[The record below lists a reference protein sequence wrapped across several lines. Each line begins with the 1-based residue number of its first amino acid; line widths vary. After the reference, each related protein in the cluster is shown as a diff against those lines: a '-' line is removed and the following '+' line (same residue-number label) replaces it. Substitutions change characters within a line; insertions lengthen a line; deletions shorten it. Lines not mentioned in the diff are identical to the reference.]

1 VFNVLLRLSVQ
12 NFAVLENI
20 ELDFSRGMTVFT
32 GESGAGKSKIIEAIS
47 YLEGRR
53 ASADDIRYGNSGA
66 VIEGVFDFPVNDKL
80 SSMLN
85 SLGIEEDELYIVRR
99 EVMASS
105 KSLIKINNQMVTLN
119 NLKQIMALVLS
130 IHSQSSQAEV
140 LQKNEQIEYLDRYI
154 GLGKESIFTEYQ
166 QHYQAYQ
173 SVKERIEEL
182 EYKDRNR
189 LTQLELLKMQHAEI
203 SALEL
208 KEDEEEELEHELEF
222 LSNYE
227 NIHWALSQIKS
238 LLVSEYPPQGMLYD
252 INQSLDTVTKFD
264 ESYTSYK
271 DTLMDAYYLLT
282 ELNSHVSNDLSS
294 IDYDAERLNAIQSR
308 LNQFNQLK
316 RKFTKTYPGL
326 LQFEQELQE
335 DIDDLENISQSF
347 TRLEE
352 EQKELYEKMEQ
363 SAMKLHTYRNE
374 RKHFLESKLRRELS
388 ELEMPNVQFEIS
400 LKESHFN
407 PLGFTDVEF
416 LIATN
421 KGEPLKPMKQIAS
434 GGEVSRVS
442 LALRTIFSEFDSD
455 SLIIFDEIDTGVS
468 GQVAARMVEKMKLL
482 SKQRQVLAISHLP
495 QAAATADHLLH
506 VEKDTEGERTHSTA
520 AYLNYEDK
528 IEEIARMISGSKIT
542 EAARLNAAE
551 LLKSSED

>member
-1 VFNVLLRLSVQ
+1 MLLRLSVQ

-227 NIHWALSQIKS
+227 NIHGALSQIKA

-506 VEKDTEGERTHSTA
+506 VEKNTEGERTHSTA
-520 AYLNYEDK
+520 AYLNYENK

>member
-1 VFNVLLRLSVQ
+1 MLLRLSVR

-20 ELDFSRGMTVFT
+20 ELDFSKGMTVLT

-53 ASADDIRYGNSGA
+53 ASAEDIRYNSSGA
-66 VIEGVFDFPVNDKL
+66 VIEGVFDFPASSKL
-80 SSMLN
+80 SRVLE
-85 SLGIEEDELYIVRR
+85 SLGIAEDELYIIRR
-99 EVMASS
+99 EVMANS
-105 KSLIKINNQMVTLN
+105 KSLIKINNQMITLN
-119 NLKQIMALVLS
+119 NLKQIMELVLS
-130 IHSQSSQAEV
+130 IQSQSSQGTV
-140 LQKNEQIEYLDRYI
+140 LQKGEQIEYLDRYI
-154 GLGKESIFTEYQ
+154 GLGKEDIFTEYQ
-166 QHYQAYQ
+166 SHYHAYQ
-173 SVKERIEEL
+173 SVKKRIEEL

-189 LTQLELLKMQHAEI
+189 LTQLEVLKMQYNEL
-203 SALEL
+203 SAVEL
-208 KEDEEEELEHELEF
+208 KEDEEEELENELEF

-227 NIHWALSQIKS
+227 NIHASLSQIKA

-271 DTLMDAYYLLT
+271 DTLTDAYYLLT

-294 IDYDAERLNAIQSR
+294 LDYDAERLNEIQSR

-316 RKFTKTYPGL
+316 RKYTKTYSGL
-326 LQFEQELQE
+326 LEFQQELQA

-347 TRLEE
+347 GRLEE
-352 EQKELYEKMEQ
+352 EQQELFNKMES
-363 SAMKLHTYRNE
+363 SAKKLHSYREE

-388 ELEMPNVQFEIS
+388 DLEMPDVQFEIA

-407 PLGFTDVEF
+407 PLGFTDAEF

-421 KGEPLKPMKQIAS
+421 KGEPLKPMTAIAS

-482 SKQRQVLAISHLP
+482 SKQRQVIAISHLP

-506 VEKDTEGERTHSTA
+506 VKKSVTGDRTHSTA
-520 AYLNYEDK
+520 SYLNYDDK
-528 IEEIARMISGSKIT
+528 IEDIARMISGSKIT
-542 EAARLNAAE
+542 EAARMNAKE

>member
-1 VFNVLLRLSVQ
+1 MLLRLSVQ

-227 NIHWALSQIKS
+227 NIHGALSQIKS

-421 KGEPLKPMKQIAS
+421 KGEPLKPLKQIAS

>member
-1 VFNVLLRLSVQ
+1 MLLRLSVQ
-12 NFAVLENI
+12 NFAVLENV

-32 GESGAGKSKIIEAIS
+32 GESGAGKSKIIEAVS

-53 ASADDIRYGNSGA
+53 ASADDIRYGSSGA
-66 VIEGVFDFPVNDKL
+66 VIEGVFDFPESDKL
-80 SSMLN
+80 SSMLK

-130 IHSQSSQAEV
+130 IHSQSSQTEV
-140 LQKNEQIEYLDRYI
+140 LQKSEQIEYLDRYI
-154 GLGKESIFTEYQ
+154 GLGKENIFTDYRKHYEAYQ
-166 QHYQAYQ
+166 Q
-173 SVKERIEEL
+173 VKERIEEL

-189 LTQLELLKMQHAEI
+189 LTQLELLKMQHAEL

-208 KEDEEEELEHELEF
+208 KEDEEEELENELEF

-227 NIHWALSQIKS
+227 NIHGALSQIKS

-282 ELNSHVSNDLSS
+282 ELNSHVTNDLSS
-294 IDYDAERLNAIQSR
+294 IDYDAERLNSIQSR
-308 LNQFNQLK
+308 LNQFNQMK

-326 LQFEQELQE
+326 LEFQQELQE

-352 EQKELYEKMEQ
+352 EQKELYLKMEQ
-363 SAMKLHTYRNE
+363 SAQKLHKYRAE
-374 RKHFLESKLRRELS
+374 RKHFLESKLRRELN

-421 KGEPLKPMKQIAS
+421 KGEPLKPLNKIAS

-506 VEKDTEGERTHSTA
+506 VEKNTDGERTHSTA
-520 AYLNYEDK
+520 GYLKYEDK

>member
-1 VFNVLLRLSVQ
+1 MLLRLSVQ

-53 ASADDIRYGNSGA
+53 ASADDIRYGSSGA
-66 VIEGVFDFPVNDKL
+66 VIEGVFDFPLNDKL

-85 SLGIEEDELYIVRR
+85 SLGIIEDELYIVRR

-119 NLKQIMALVLS
+119 NLKQIMELVLS
-130 IHSQSSQAEV
+130 IHSQSSQAAV
-140 LQKNEQIEYLDRYI
+140 LQKSEQIEYLDRYI

-166 QHYQAYQ
+166 KHYEAYQ
-173 SVKERIEEL
+173 SVKKRIEEL

-208 KEDEEEELEHELEF
+208 KEEEEEELENELEF

-227 NIHWALSQIKS
+227 SIHGALSQIKA

-271 DTLMDAYYLLT
+271 DTLMDAYYLIT
-282 ELNSHVSNDLSS
+282 ELNTHVSNDLSS
-294 IDYDAERLNAIQSR
+294 IDYDAERLNSIQAR

-326 LQFEQELQE
+326 IEFEQELQE

-363 SAMKLHTYRNE
+363 SAMKLHNYRRE

-407 PLGFTDVEF
+407 TLGFTDVEF

-421 KGEPLKPMKQIAS
+421 KGEPLKPMNKIAS

-506 VEKDTEGERTHSTA
+506 VEKIVEGERTHSTA
-520 AYLNYEDK
+520 SYLNYEAK

>member
-1 VFNVLLRLSVQ
+1 MLLRLSVQ

-20 ELDFSRGMTVFT
+20 ELDFSKGMTVFT
-32 GESGAGKSKIIEAIS
+32 GESGAGKSKIIEAVS

-53 ASADDIRYGNSGA
+53 ASADDIRYGSSGA

-80 SSMLN
+80 TSMLN
-85 SLGIEEDELYIVRR
+85 SLGIVEDELYIVRR

-105 KSLIKINNQMVTLN
+105 KSLIKINNQMITLN
-119 NLKQIMALVLS
+119 NLKQIMELVLS
-130 IHSQSSQAEV
+130 IHSQSSQAAV
-140 LQKNEQIEYLDRYI
+140 LQKSEQIEYLDRYI

-166 QHYQAYQ
+166 KHYESYQ
-173 SVKERIEEL
+173 SVKKRIEEL

-189 LTQLELLKMQHAEI
+189 LTQLELLKMQQAEI

-208 KEDEEEELEHELEF
+208 KEDEEEELEQELEF

-227 NIHWALSQIKS
+227 NIHGALSRIKA

-271 DTLMDAYYLLT
+271 NTLTDAYYLLT

-294 IDYDAERLNAIQSR
+294 IDYDAERLNSIQSR

-326 LQFEQELQE
+326 LEFEQELQE

-352 EQKELYEKMEQ
+352 EQKEFYLKMEQ
-363 SAMKLHTYRNE
+363 SAMKLHNYRGE

-407 PLGFTDVEF
+407 ALGFTDVEF

-421 KGEPLKPMKQIAS
+421 KGEPLKPMNKIAS

-506 VEKDTEGERTHSTA
+506 VEKTVEDERTRSTA
-520 AYLNYEDK
+520 SYLNYKDK

>member
-1 VFNVLLRLSVQ
+1 MLLRLSVQ

-154 GLGKESIFTEYQ
+154 GLGTESIFTEYQ
-166 QHYQAYQ
+166 QHYEAYQ

-227 NIHWALSQIKS
+227 NIHEALSQIKS

>member
-1 VFNVLLRLSVQ
+1 MLLRLSVQ

-20 ELDFSRGMTVFT
+20 ELDFSKGMTVFT
-32 GESGAGKSKIIEAIS
+32 GESGAGKSKIIEAVS

-53 ASADDIRYGNSGA
+53 ASADDIRYGSSGA

-80 SSMLN
+80 TSMLN
-85 SLGIEEDELYIVRR
+85 SLGIVEDELYIVRR
-99 EVMASS
+99 EVMTSS
-105 KSLIKINNQMVTLN
+105 KSLIKINNQMITLN
-119 NLKQIMALVLS
+119 NLKQIMELVLS
-130 IHSQSSQAEV
+130 IHSQSSQAAV
-140 LQKNEQIEYLDRYI
+140 LQKSEQIEYLDRYI

-166 QHYQAYQ
+166 KHYKSYQ
-173 SVKERIEEL
+173 SVKKRIEEL

-189 LTQLELLKMQHAEI
+189 LTQLELLKMQQAEI

-208 KEDEEEELEHELEF
+208 KEDEEEELEQELEF

-227 NIHWALSQIKS
+227 NIHGALSRIKA

-271 DTLMDAYYLLT
+271 NTLTDAYYLLT

-294 IDYDAERLNAIQSR
+294 IDYDAERLNSIQSR

-326 LQFEQELQE
+326 LEFEQELQE

-352 EQKELYEKMEQ
+352 EQKEFYEKMEQ
-363 SAMKLHTYRNE
+363 SAMKLHNYRGE

-407 PLGFTDVEF
+407 ALGFTDVEF

-421 KGEPLKPMKQIAS
+421 KGEPLKPMNKIAS

-468 GQVAARMVEKMKLL
+468 GQVAARMVDKMKLL

-506 VEKDTEGERTHSTA
+506 VEKTVEDERTRSTA
-520 AYLNYEDK
+520 SYLNYKDK

>member
-1 VFNVLLRLSVQ
+1 MLLRLSVQ

-47 YLEGRR
+47 YLVGRR
-53 ASADDIRYGNSGA
+53 ASADDIRYGSSGA
-66 VIEGVFDFPVNDKL
+66 VIEGVFDFPINDKL

-85 SLGIEEDELYIVRR
+85 SLDIQEDELYIVRR

-119 NLKQIMALVLS
+119 NLKQIMELVLS
-130 IHSQSSQAEV
+130 IHSQSSQAAV
-140 LQKNEQIEYLDRYI
+140 LQKSEQIEYLDRYI
-154 GLGKESIFTEYQ
+154 GLGKESIFKEYRK
-166 QHYQAYQ
+166 HYEAYQ
-173 SVKERIEEL
+173 SVKKRIEEL

-208 KEDEEEELEHELEF
+208 KEDEEEELENELEF

-227 NIHWALSQIKS
+227 NIHGALSQIKA

-282 ELNSHVSNDLSS
+282 ELNTHVSNDLSS
-294 IDYDAERLNAIQSR
+294 IDYDAERLNSIQAR

-326 LQFEQELQE
+326 IEFEQELQE
-335 DIDDLENISQSF
+335 DINDLENISQSF

-363 SAMKLHTYRNE
+363 SAMKLHKYRGE

-407 PLGFTDVEF
+407 TLGFTDVEF

-421 KGEPLKPMKQIAS
+421 KGEPLKPMNKIAS

-506 VEKDTEGERTHSTA
+506 VEKLVEGERTHSA
-520 AYLNYEDK
+520 ASYLNYEDK

-551 LLKSSED
+551 LLKPNED

>member
-1 VFNVLLRLSVQ
+1 MLLRLSVQ

-47 YLEGRR
+47 YLVGRR
-53 ASADDIRYGNSGA
+53 ASTDDIRYGSSGA
-66 VIEGVFDFPVNDKL
+66 VIEGVFDFPLNDKL
-80 SSMLN
+80 SNMLN
-85 SLGIEEDELYIVRR
+85 SLGIQEDELYIVRR

-119 NLKQIMALVLS
+119 NLKQIMELVLS
-130 IHSQSSQAEV
+130 IHSQSSQAAV

-154 GLGKESIFTEYQ
+154 GLGKESIFKDYQ
-166 QHYQAYQ
+166 KHYEAYQ
-173 SVKERIEEL
+173 SVKRRIEEL

-203 SALEL
+203 STLEL
-208 KEDEEEELEHELEF
+208 KEDEEEELENELEF

-227 NIHWALSQIKS
+227 NIHGALSQIKA

-252 INQSLDTVTKFD
+252 ITQSLDTVTKFD

-282 ELNSHVSNDLSS
+282 ELNTHVSNDLSS
-294 IDYDAERLNAIQSR
+294 IDYDAERLNSIQAR

-326 LQFEQELQE
+326 LEFEQELQE
-335 DIDDLENISQSF
+335 DINDLENISQSF

-363 SAMKLHTYRNE
+363 SAMKLHNYRSE

-388 ELEMPNVQFEIS
+388 ELEMPNVLFEIS

-407 PLGFTDVEF
+407 TLGFTDVEF

-421 KGEPLKPMKQIAS
+421 KGEPLKPMNKIAS

-506 VEKDTEGERTHSTA
+506 VEKLVEGERTHSTA
-520 AYLNYEDK
+520 SYLNYEDK

>member
-1 VFNVLLRLSVQ
+1 MLLRLSVQ

-47 YLEGRR
+47 YLVGRR
-53 ASADDIRYGNSGA
+53 ASADDIRYGSSGA
-66 VIEGVFDFPVNDKL
+66 VIEGVFDFPINDKL

-85 SLGIEEDELYIVRR
+85 SLGIQEDELYIVRR

-119 NLKQIMALVLS
+119 NLKQIMELVLS
-130 IHSQSSQAEV
+130 IHSQSSQAAV
-140 LQKNEQIEYLDRYI
+140 LQKSEQIEYLDRYI
-154 GLGKESIFTEYQ
+154 GLGKESIFKEYRK
-166 QHYQAYQ
+166 HYEAYQ
-173 SVKERIEEL
+173 SVKKRIEEL

-208 KEDEEEELEHELEF
+208 KEDEEEELENELEF

-227 NIHWALSQIKS
+227 NIHGALSQIKA

-282 ELNSHVSNDLSS
+282 ELNTHVSNDLSS
-294 IDYDAERLNAIQSR
+294 IDYDAERLNSIQAR

-326 LQFEQELQE
+326 IEFEQELQE
-335 DIDDLENISQSF
+335 DINDLENISQSF

-363 SAMKLHTYRNE
+363 SAMKLHKYRGE

-407 PLGFTDVEF
+407 TLGFTDVEF

-421 KGEPLKPMKQIAS
+421 KGEPLKPMNKIAS

-506 VEKDTEGERTHSTA
+506 VEKLVEGERTHSA
-520 AYLNYEDK
+520 ASYLNYEDK

-551 LLKSSED
+551 LLKPNED

>member
-1 VFNVLLRLSVQ
+1 MLLRLSVQ

-227 NIHWALSQIKS
+227 NIHGALSQIKS

>member
-1 VFNVLLRLSVQ
+1 MLLRLSVQ

-53 ASADDIRYGNSGA
+53 ASADDIRYGSSGA
-66 VIEGVFDFPVNDKL
+66 VIEGVFDFPINDKL

-85 SLGIEEDELYIVRR
+85 SLSIVEDELYIVRR

-105 KSLIKINNQMVTLN
+105 KSLIKINNQMITLN
-119 NLKQIMALVLS
+119 NLKQIMELVLS
-130 IHSQSSQAEV
+130 IHSQSSQAAV
-140 LQKNEQIEYLDRYI
+140 LQKSEQIEYLDRYI

-166 QHYQAYQ
+166 NHYEAYQ
-173 SVKERIEEL
+173 SVKKRIEEL

-189 LTQLELLKMQHAEI
+189 LTQLELLKMQQQEI

-208 KEDEEEELEHELEF
+208 KEDEEEELEQELEF

-227 NIHWALSQIKS
+227 NIHGALSQIKA

-282 ELNSHVSNDLSS
+282 ELNTHVSNDLSS
-294 IDYDAERLNAIQSR
+294 IDYDAERLNSIQAR

-326 LQFEQELQE
+326 IEFEQELQE

-363 SAMKLHTYRNE
+363 SAMKLHKYRGE

-407 PLGFTDVEF
+407 VVGFTDVEF

-421 KGEPLKPMKQIAS
+421 KGEPLKPMNKIAS

-506 VEKDTEGERTHSTA
+506 VEKIVEGERTHSSA
-520 AYLNYEDK
+520 SYLNYEDK